1 MPSESISPEIKS
13 FLRKISS
20 EQQREDAQALVALMQ
35 KATKIKPKLWPGNM
49 VGFGDLHY
57 KYASGREGDTFIVG
71 FSPRKQNLTI
81 YGLGLTQIE
90 GQAALLEKLGKHT
103 TGKGCLYINR
113 LEGVHVPTLRK
124 LVEQA
129 FRTKKKTG
137 YIQE

>member
-1 MPSESISPEIKS
+1 MTSKEIES
-13 FLRKISS
+13 FLKNIKD
-20 EQQREDAQALVALMQ
+20 EGQREDSRALMELML
-35 KATKIKPKLWPGNM
+35 KATKTEPKLWPGNM
-49 VGFGDLHY
+49 MGFGDLHY

-81 YGLGLTQIE
+81 YGLGLTHID

-113 LEGVHVPTLRK
+113 LEGVHLPTLRK
-124 LVEQA
+124 MIEQA
-129 FRTKKKTG
+129 FRTKKKQG